1 MVSVSTHS
9 CSLRQVCPDPWHL
22 TIVPLISDLRSFHW
36 HPSIIP
42 GCRPVDDRRAQYA
55 ANSKASHPL
64 PNIAILASWDDAI
77 PVNARMECGSM
88 TGTLLALFALIDDDN
103 EKDEGVDDGIAPM
116 IFVLLNSNILPR
128 ASGRTQS
135 DRKLVTINAD
145 LRYRTAS

>member
-9 CSLRQVCPDPWHL
+9 CSLRRVCPDPWHP

-36 HPSIIP
+36 HPTIVP
-42 GCRPVDDRRAQYA
+42 RCRPVDDRRAQYV

-77 PVNARMECGSM
+77 PVNARTECGSM
-88 TGTLLALFALIDDDN
+88 TGTLLALFAPIDNDN
-103 EKDEGVDDGIAPM
+103 EEDKGVDDSIAPM

-135 DRKLVTINAD
+135 DRD
-145 LRYRTAS
+145 